1 MRAACTSRRPRRRD
15 HEDEGFSFIEV
26 LLAIILI
33 GIVVVPVLQAVT
45 VSIKASSISRSAGQ
59 VETALVNAA
68 DRLNRAPLTCDYS
81 IYAQA
86 AVQTQGWA
94 PEQVSLVQQYFV
106 PGANVTVAGTWA
118 SGSATSP
125 ACQISTPTDG
135 LVQRIRLTITS
146 PDGSISRSVEVVKSD
161 V

>member
-1 MRAACTSRRPRRRD
+1 MHTPAG
-15 HEDEGFSFIEV
+15 DEGFSFLEV

-45 VSIKASSISRSAGQ
+45 MSIRASHISRSAGQ

-68 DRLNRAPLTCDYS
+68 DRLNRAPVVCDYS
-81 IYAQA
+81 VYAQA

-94 PEQVSLVQQYFV
+94 PEQVALVQQYYV
-106 PGANVTVAGTWA
+106 PAADVTANGTWQD
-118 SGSATSP
+118 GSVNSP

-146 PDGSISRSVEVVKSD
+146 PDGSISRTVEVVKSD